1 MFSLRLGTLVV
12 FSTWLTHSLC
22 GSLTSS
28 SWRKPNV
35 TTSLT
40 DRVNIAGAAVDKGI
54 SMLGSDA
61 QFDGQPWGV
70 AGNFYSQ
77 MADYDIATNQTKYEA
92 SLKSYFLQ
100 ASQLRNNFSDE
111 AAYGHAAVR
120 AYAAYKDPVFLD
132 YAIQSWWFGRFY
144 TLSSQEVSSGSSG
157 AKSFP
162 IEGNC
167 QGSESFLGC
176 ASGEALI
183 AAGAATMTGG
193 TFWNTITDQ
202 PALNAL
208 GTGYFLTVSA
218 LLAEATS
225 DPMYLQAATEA
236 ADFFHDHL
244 LNARNEVQDTI
255 SARANDSCSD
265 TSNIEPY
272 NSGLMIEGLSIL
284 YSITGNATVQELL
297 NDVLAAAIPN
307 NAWQGSNGII
317 DNGGSGDLNL
327 VQGLTAVYTRNATTP
342 DIHADLEQYIAVQF
356 NAVLDLATA
365 NESNVYGNAWVGP
378 PSSVFSGL
386 NQTNALSALI
396 GVINLRNASET
407 TVSGTTPSASM
418 THVPPSP
425 PPAQNKSSRNDVQVA
440 IIAGV
445 FGGVAFVAIAGGV
458 WAVRRRL
465 SSKRAIPT
473 DGGVRSRPPA
483 AALEGQSTT
492 TRHPS
497 SLPTHMLVRIL
508 NERLQGHEWDDGEAP
523 PEYPV

>member
-1 MFSLRLGTLVV
+1 R
-12 FSTWLTHSLC
+12 
-22 GSLTSS
+22 
-28 SWRKPNV
+28 
-35 TTSLT
+35 
-40 DRVNIAGAAVDKGI
+40 
-54 SMLGSDA
+54 
-61 QFDGQPWGV
+61 
-70 AGNFYSQ
+70 
-77 MADYDIATNQTKYEA
+77 
-92 SLKSYFLQ
+92 
-100 ASQLRNNFSDE
+100 
-111 AAYGHAAVR
+111 AYGHAAAR

-167 QGSESFLGC
+167 QGT
-176 ASGEALI
+176 
-183 AAGAATMTGG
+183 TMTGG

-208 GTGYFLTVSA
+208 GTGVSA

-342 DIHADLEQYIAVQF
+342 DNNADVEQYIAVQF

-396 GVINLRNASET
+396 GVIN
-407 TVSGTTPSASM
+407 
-418 THVPPSP
+418 
-425 PPAQNKSSRNDVQVA
+425 
-440 IIAGV
+440 
-445 FGGVAFVAIAGGV
+445 
-458 WAVRRRL
+458 
-465 SSKRAIPT
+465 
-473 DGGVRSRPPA
+473 
-483 AALEGQSTT
+483 
-492 TRHPS
+492 
-497 SLPTHMLVRIL
+497 
-508 NERLQGHEWDDGEAP
+508 
-523 PEYPV
+523 